1 MLISDNAFLYF
12 ISARLNR
19 WLLARMVSERASEET
34 YGLKVM
40 MKGQLHTFIT
50 RAYEYFAKSV
60 S

>member
-1 MLISDNAFLYF
+1 
-12 ISARLNR
+12 
-19 WLLARMVSERASEET
+19 MVSERASEET